1 MTKKV
6 TTEQVLKY
14 MNIKYGTLNRLMR
27 EHPNPEVG
35 GSGSTWRGKT
45 FPSAEKVGRDL
56 FFDIKEVRA
65 WCDENSEFYRRK
77 KPTQSKITLPIDS
90 YLAFLGRYQ
99 PSPHGTQK
107 FDEELNE
114 IPIEQ
119 RDQVLLFNKAEIVGD
134 EVALEFDDIED
145 AIWFKL
151 KHA

>member
-1 MTKKV
+1 MIKKA

-14 MNIKYGTLNRLMR
+14 MSIKYATLNRLMR
-27 EHPNPEVG
+27 EHPKPTTA
-35 GSGSTWRGKT
+35 GSGKWRGKP
-45 FPSAEKVGRDL
+45 FPSAEKVGREL
-56 FFDIKEVRA
+56 FFDIKDVRG
-65 WCDENSEFYRRK
+65 WCDENSEFYRRN

-114 IPIEQ
+114 IGIEE

-151 KHA
+151 KYA